1 MSESGAFPVRW
12 FLGIP
17 FTPMTLPLAAER
29 IAARDPAEPFAF
41 VTTPNAQ
48 HVVAAW
54 RGDPT
59 FRSAQDQAW
68 MVLNDST
75 ILGLLA
81 DRMFHDPMPVAAG
94 SDLTVYLFAHHIRPE
109 DTLTIIGGS
118 EEVER
123 RLFDQFGIRTIARY
137 DPPMGFYRDPAEIQR
152 CVDFVLAHP
161 ARYVFLAVGAPQSE
175 AVALA
180 IKATGQGTG
189 VALCIGSS
197 LHFVTGVVR
206 RAPALVRRLRLE
218 ALWRL
223 VLNPR
228 RHARRVFVESLPV
241 LWIALRI
248 RLTPADRRTH
258 HRREPS

>member
-29 IAARDPAEPFAF
+29 IAARDPSEPFAF

-48 HVVAAW
+48 HVVAVW

-59 FRSAQDQAW
+59 FRLAQDQAW

-109 DTLTIIGGS
+109 DTLTII
-118 EEVER
+118 
-123 RLFDQFGIRTIARY
+123 DKRTLETVAQVRE
-137 DPPMGFYRDPAEIQR
+137 PGRT
-152 CVDFVLAHP
+152 LAHIEFT
-161 ARYVFLAVGAPQSE
+161 RDGRH
-175 AVALA
+175 ALA
-180 IKATGQGTG
+180 SVWEMDGAIVVYDAQTFREVKRLPMSKPVGKYNVFNKITRSEGT
-189 VALCIGSS
+189 S
-197 LHFVTGVVR
+197 H
-206 RAPALVRRLRLE
+206 
-218 ALWRL
+218 
-223 VLNPR
+223 
-228 RHARRVFVESLPV
+228 
-241 LWIALRI
+241 
-248 RLTPADRRTH
+248 
-258 HRREPS
+258 